1 MKLIQPNTGLCSLYN
16 MKKHLALL
24 FILTLATYSIRAQT
38 LTIEFT
44 NIRNNKGQLLLGI
57 YTNQDDYAKEKAIKK
72 LTVYKTEVKN
82 GKISTKV
89 EGLTPGTYGIALLD
103 DEDFDREMTYGLI
116 LPKEGFAFSDYYHKG
131 MSRPTFHDFDFNLG
145 KEDKTVTMKIRY
157 L

>member
-1 MKLIQPNTGLCSLYN
+1 MG
-16 MKKHLALL
+16 ML
-24 FILTLATYSIRAQT
+24 FSMYAQT

-57 YTNQDDYAKEKAIKK
+57 YTNQTDYVNEKAVKK
-72 LTVYKTEVKN
+72 LTVYKTKVQN

-89 EGLTPGTYGIALLD
+89 EGLSPGTYGIALLD

-116 LPKEGFAFSDYYHKG
+116 LPKEGFAFSDYYHTG
-131 MSRPTFHDFDFNLG
+131 MSKPKFYDFDFDLG
-145 KEDKTVTMKIRY
+145 KDDKTVVMKLRY

>member
-1 MKLIQPNTGLCSLYN
+1 MKLIQPNTGLFSLYD
-16 MKKHLALL
+16 MKKYFA
-24 FILTLATYSIRAQT
+24 LTLILIVATFSLYAQT

-57 YTNQDDYAKEKAIKK
+57 YTNQDDYANEKAVKK
-72 LTVYKTEVKN
+72 LTVYKTDVKN

-89 EGLTPGTYGIALLD
+89 EGLVPGTYGIALLD

-116 LPKEGFAFSDYYHKG
+116 LPKEGFAFSNYYHTG
-131 MSRPTFHDFDFNLG
+131 MSKPKFYDFDFELG
-145 KEDKTVTMKIRY
+145 SDNQTVVMKMRY